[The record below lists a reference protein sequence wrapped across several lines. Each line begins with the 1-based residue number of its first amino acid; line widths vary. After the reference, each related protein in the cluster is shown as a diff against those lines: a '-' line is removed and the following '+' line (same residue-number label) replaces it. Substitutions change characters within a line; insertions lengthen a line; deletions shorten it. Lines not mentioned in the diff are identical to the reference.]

1 VNAWHVR
8 RGVSWLSRPAALP
21 SKLRRWLRR
30 RALTPAYRAALSG
43 RELQV
48 EAGPLPDRFTISVAM
63 PVFRVAER
71 HLRAA
76 IASVAAQSWPDWE
89 LLAVDDASPD
99 PHVARVLAEAAADPR
114 VRVVRRSAN
123 GGVSVTSDEAVATA
137 RGEYV
142 AFLDHD
148 DVLHPRALELAVRFL
163 VRRPE
168 TDWLF
173 TDEDRV
179 DEAGAHSEPMFKP
192 GWSRHLLLALNLV
205 SHMRVVR
212 RAAIESAGGHR
223 PGFEG
228 AQDYDLALRVLAAG
242 GRFAHLPGPL
252 YHWRSVAGS
261 MARTASAKPVANRRA
276 AAALLEH
283 LRALPRGGDASVEAL
298 AASASLFRARRAAEE
313 GLALLVAAAPG
324 EAVDPL
330 RFAPHRVFAQPVAAA
345 GPAAL
350 VAACREAEGDVVLIP
365 PPSGLAPGAL
375 AELLALLQVP
385 GTGAAAGRLV
395 GGRRVLASGW
405 TAGPA
410 GEPEDPWAGLSV
422 SDPGYLNLA
431 LTPGRRALPPPF
443 GWAAWRR
450 ELVAAW
456 DAAPGAP
463 EPWRLA
469 LGWSRLGLEVVVSP
483 DAPVRGVGTRPAP
496 PPGPAPGELAPSAT
510 LPLAALGLLP

>member
-1 VNAWHVR
+1 MNAWHVR

-228 AQDYDLALRVLAAG
+228 AQDYDLALRLLASG
-242 GRFAHLPGPL
+242 GTFRHLPGPL
-252 YHWRSVAGS
+252 YHWREAPGS
-261 MARTASAKPVANRRA
+261 MARVASEKPAANVRA
-276 AAALLEH
+276 LAALLEH
-283 LRALPRGGDASVEAL
+283 AGTFPRGGEPL
-298 AASASLFRARRAAEE
+298 AEVLVGSASLFRVRRPADPDIS
-313 GLALLVAAAPG
+313 LAVAVRDAAAF
-324 EAVDPL
+324 DPAGWGPW
-330 RFAPHRVFAQPVAAA
+330 RARPVAIADL

-350 VAACREAEGDVVLIP
+350 AAAATSCGEDVLVVP
-365 PPSGLAPGAL
+365 PPTGMGADAV

-385 GTGAAAGRLV
+385 RTGAAAGRLV
-395 GGRRVLASGW
+395 TGARVAASGW
-405 TAGPA
+405 VASENGQA
-410 GEPEDPWAGLSV
+410 IDPWAGMSV
-422 SDPGYLNLA
+422 HDPGYLNLA
-431 LTPGRRALPPPF
+431 LLPSRRLAPPPA
-443 GWAAWRR
+443 GWVAWRVP
-450 ELVAAW
+450 LLAAW
-456 DAAPGAP
+456 DAAA
-463 EPWRLA
+463 EVEETWRLA
-469 LGWSRLGLEVVVSP
+469 AGWMRLGLEVVTTP
-483 DAPVRGVGTRPAP
+483 DVDLPCASLPAAFR
-496 PPGPAPGELAPSAT
+496 PGPAPEELPHARV
-510 LPLAALGLLP
+510 AALARLGLNP

>member
-1 VNAWHVR
+1 MNAWHVR

-89 LLAVDDASPD
+89 LVAVDDASPD

-261 MARTASAKPVANRRA
+261 MARTASAKPVA
-276 AAALLEH
+276 
-283 LRALPRGGDASVEAL
+283 
-298 AASASLFRARRAAEE
+298 
-313 GLALLVAAAPG
+313 
-324 EAVDPL
+324 
-330 RFAPHRVFAQPVAAA
+330 AA